1 MTYLYFILK
10 SALED
15 FRRNKVRT
23 LLTSLGIL
31 IGVSSVVLLMA
42 FGLGLK
48 KYITDQF
55 ESLGANLLIIFP
67 GKLIQNGQFRQGPGG
82 LGGKR
87 FDEKDVLKLAKIK
100 TAQYVVPAF
109 TKTVEVSGGSNTE
122 TADIYATTND
132 IFIIRN
138 LDLDLGSYFTA
149 TDNDKRSKYAVLGP
163 KIAEKLFGT
172 KESALERS
180 VKIDNQGFKVVGVLK
195 SKGGGGFGGPD
206 LDSFLYIPYKTSY
219 SFNPDKK
226 FIAVNIKVDRQEN
239 IALTKEQVKKIMLGR
254 YSEDD
259 FSVIE
264 ATEILNA
271 VSSIFAIMN
280 AVLVAIAAISLIVG
294 GIGIMN
300 IMYVSVVERTKEI
313 GIRRAV
319 GATRSDILY
328 QFLIESVILSLVGGL
343 LGLLISYLVVLLAQ
357 KIFPAYIDLQSILIA
372 LGVSSLI
379 GIVFGVFPARK
390 ASLLSPIDAIRYE

>member
-1 MTYLYFILK
+1 MTYFYFILK

-55 ESLGANLLIIFP
+55 ESLGANLLIVFP
-67 GKLIQNGQFRQGPGG
+67 GKLLQNGQFRQGPGG

-87 FDEKDVLKLAKIK
+87 FDEKDVTKLQKIK
-100 TAQYVVPAF
+100 TALFIVPAF
-109 TKTVEVSGGSNTE
+109 TKTVEIKGGSNTE
-122 TADIYATTND
+122 TADIYATTSD
-132 IFIIRN
+132 VFIIRN
-138 LDLDLGSYFTA
+138 LEIDLGSYFTA
-149 TDNDKRSKYAVLGP
+149 TDNEKRSKYAVLGP

-172 KESALERS
+172 KEAALDRS
-180 VKIDNQGFKVVGVLK
+180 VKIENQGFKVVGVLK
-195 SKGGGGFGGPD
+195 SMGGGGFGGPD
-206 LDSFLYIPYKTSY
+206 LDSFVYIPYKTSY

-226 FIAVNIKVDRQEN
+226 FIAINVKVDRQEN
-239 IALTKEQVKKIMLGR
+239 IALTKEQIKKSMLGR

-294 GIGIMN
+294 GVGIMN

-328 QFLIESVILSLVGGL
+328 QFLVESVILSLVGGF
-343 LGLLISYLVVLLAQ
+343 LGLLISYLVVLLVQ
-357 KIFPAYIDLQSILIA
+357 RFFPAYINLQSIMIA